1 MSSSEGSSNDET
13 YHGYNGD
20 QFYGEVLQ
28 NRYMLI
34 DKLGYGA
41 FSSVWLCY
49 DLNYNLLKACKI
61 QNSGDYE
68 EGLEEKHFLRS
79 MRRQKADYINYTIDD
94 FVHTWNNKKYVCM
107 IYEVMIGSLYDSFK
121 AHGKDIPLNTIIKIS
136 LQFLKGLVKIHSIGV
151 IHTDIK
157 PENTL
162 LKGQNNRVI
171 AIKEFFD
178 NCNLQEK
185 FTKMKLRYCQK
196 KGWNIENPK
205 IKKKFKE
212 SKLKNRILTWTNQEI
227 TKELC
232 DNNLIKRGIFLNEDE
247 NLDSDDNKSVGSI
260 NSDDTVIHEDKSF
273 SDSFLDYD
281 KIQIAIS
288 DFGTIVDK
296 EYTEI
301 GETLQTRYY
310 RAPEVLLGC
319 KYNEKID
326 IWSFG
331 TMLYEL
337 VTDRILFR
345 PQSDHDYD
353 TDQDHINMIVN
364 LCGDIPKKLLDNSVN
379 RKHFYNMKK
388 TNKETKYNLKYSDG
402 KKTSLGKLLKKYRPN
417 DYDSDEMKIIQSLIS
432 TTLILDPRKR
442 PSSKTLLNAL
452 EKFNNNLEF

>member
-1 MSSSEGSSNDET
+1 
-13 YHGYNGD
+13 
-20 QFYGEVLQ
+20 
-28 NRYMLI
+28 
-34 DKLGYGA
+34 
-41 FSSVWLCY
+41 
-49 DLNYNLLKACKI
+49 
-61 QNSGDYE
+61 
-68 EGLEEKHFLRS
+68 
-79 MRRQKADYINYTIDD
+79 
-94 FVHTWNNKKYVCM
+94 
-107 IYEVMIGSLYDSFK
+107 
-121 AHGKDIPLNTIIKIS
+121 
-136 LQFLKGLVKIHSIGV
+136 
-151 IHTDIK
+151 
-157 PENTL
+157 
-162 LKGQNNRVI
+162 
-171 AIKEFFD
+171 
-178 NCNLQEK
+178 
-185 FTKMKLRYCQK
+185 
-196 KGWNIENPK
+196 
-205 IKKKFKE
+205 
-212 SKLKNRILTWTNQEI
+212 
-227 TKELC
+227 
-232 DNNLIKRGIFLNEDE
+232 LNEDE

-452 EKFNNNLEF
+452 EKFNNNLEL

>member
-1 MSSSEGSSNDET
+1 MSSSDGSSDNET

-20 QFYGEVLQ
+20 QFYGEVLK

-49 DLNYNLLKACKI
+49 DVNYNQLKACKI

-79 MRRQKADYINYTIDD
+79 MRRENAEYINYTIDD
-94 FVHTWNNKKYVCM
+94 FIHTWNNKKYVCM

-121 AHGKDIPLNTIIKIS
+121 AHGEDIPLNTILKIAT
-136 LQFLKGLVKIHSIGV
+136 QFLKGLVKIHDLGV

-162 LKGQNNRVI
+162 LKGKNKRVL
-171 AIKEFFD
+171 AIKDFFD
-178 NCNLQEK
+178 NYDLKQR
-185 FTKMKLRYCQK
+185 FTDMKLRYCNQ
-196 KGWNIENPK
+196 KGWNIDNPK
-205 IKKKFKE
+205 VKKKFKE
-212 SKLKNRILTWTNQEI
+212 SKLKNRILTWTNQQI
-227 TKELC
+227 TRELKEK
-232 DNNLIKRGIFLNEDE
+232 DLIKRGIFLDQEE

-260 NSDDTVIHEDKSF
+260 NSDDTVTHSDKSF
-273 SDSFLDYD
+273 SAKYLNFDQ
-281 KIQIAIS
+281 IEIAIS
-288 DFGTIVDK
+288 DFGTIIDK
-296 EYTEI
+296 DYIEI
-301 GETLQTRYY
+301 GETIQTRYY
-310 RAPEVLLGC
+310 RAPEILLGC
-319 KYNEKID
+319 KYNQKID

-345 PQSDHDYD
+345 PQSGDDYD
-353 TDQDHINMIVN
+353 TDQDHMNMIVN
-364 LCGDIPKKLLDNSVN
+364 LCGDMPKKMLDNSVN

-388 TNKETKYNLKYSDG
+388 NNKDIKYTLKYYEQ
-402 KKTSLGKLLKKYRPN
+402 KNTNLGKLLKKYRS
-417 DYDSDEMKIIQSLIS
+417 DAYDSDEMKIIQSLIT

-442 PSSKTLLNAL
+442 PSTKTLLNAL
-452 EKFNNNLEF
+452 EKFNSR

>member
-1 MSSSEGSSNDET
+1 MSDSNDSSDNET

-20 QFYGEVLQ
+20 QFYGEVLK

-49 DLNYNLLKACKI
+49 DLNYNVLKACKI

-79 MRRQKADYINYTIDD
+79 MRRENAEYINYTIDD
-94 FVHTWNNKKYVCM
+94 FIHTWNDKKYVCM

-121 AHGKDIPLNTIIKIS
+121 AHGKDIPLNTILKIAK
-136 LQFLKGLVKIHSIGV
+136 QFLIGLVKIHGLGV

-171 AIKEFFD
+171 EIKKYFD
-178 NCNLQEK
+178 NCDLKEK
-185 FTKMKLRYCQK
+185 LKTMKLRYCNK
-196 KGWNIENPK
+196 RGWDIDNLK
-205 IKKKFKE
+205 VKKKFKE

-227 TKELC
+227 TKELKEK
-232 DNNLIKRGIFLNEDE
+232 NLIKRGIFLDE
-247 NLDSDDNKSVGSI
+247 EEYLQSDDNKSVGSI
-260 NSDDTVIHEDKSF
+260 NSDDTVTHSDKSF
-273 SDSFLDYD
+273 SSSFLDFD

-296 EYTEI
+296 DYIEVGDTI
-301 GETLQTRYY
+301 QTRYY
-310 RAPEVLLGC
+310 RAPEILLGT

-331 TMLYEL
+331 CMLYEL
-337 VTDRILFR
+337 VSDRILFR
-345 PQSDHDYD
+345 PNSDEDYD

-364 LCGDIPKKLLDNSVN
+364 LCGEIPKKMLDNSVN
-379 RKHFYNMKK
+379 RKHYYNMKK
-388 TNKETKYNLKYSDG
+388 NNKDTKYSLKLFRE
-402 KKTSLGKLLKKYRPN
+402 KKTSLAKLLKKDRSD
-417 DYDSDEMKIIQSLIS
+417 DYDSDEMKLILSIVS

-442 PSSKTLLNAL
+442 PSAKTLLNAL
-452 EKFNNNLEF
+452 EKYNSDS